1 MTARRTRLTGP
12 GARLISLL
20 VDLGHLDIETADEL
34 VLALADTASPAGRI
48 AKVEVRRLLAAHLW
62 NSPGLEDNKSP
73 LAQDWALF
81 FG

>member
-1 MTARRTRLTGP
+1 MNTRRTRLTGP

-20 VDLGHLDIETADEL
+20 VDLGHIDIATADDL
-34 VLALADTASPAGRI
+34 VLALTDTASPAGRI
-48 AKVEVRRLLAAHLW
+48 AQAEVRRLLAAHLW
-62 NSPGLEDNKSP
+62 NSPAIEDNEGP